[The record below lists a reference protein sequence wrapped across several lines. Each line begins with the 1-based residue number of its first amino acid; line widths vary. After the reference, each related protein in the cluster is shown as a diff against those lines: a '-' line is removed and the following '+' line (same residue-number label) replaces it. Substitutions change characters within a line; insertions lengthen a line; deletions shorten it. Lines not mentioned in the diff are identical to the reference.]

1 MACTGRTKML
11 MASREMLACFK
22 AALTLGGKL
31 SLAAG
36 GLLGL
41 AVADRHR
48 LTQAKACHIERPVN
62 DWPTQRENILRI
74 PEV

>member
-11 MASREMLACFK
+11 MASRGMLACFK
-22 AALTLGGKL
+22 AALTLGGKV

-41 AVADRHR
+41 AVAVRHR
-48 LTQAKACHIERPVN
+48 LAQT
-62 DWPTQRENILRI
+62 PTPTAHNEQLLNVR
-74 PEV
+74 